1 MILELNE
8 KEIEVLRMVLVSFDT
23 ELRGEI
29 GKTNQQAYKAG
40 LHGEHDVIR
49 KLIEKVSLQKAA

>member
-8 KEIEVLRMVLVSFDT
+8 KEKEVLQLVLKSFDA

-29 GKTNQQAYKAG
+29 GKTDDRDYKAD
-40 LHGEHDVIR
+40 LREEKDVISQLLR
-49 KLIEKVSLQKAA
+49 KVS